1 MLRFGGVDLL
11 PHAPRCVIQEVK
23 LATAFSSV
31 TIIPAPRGTSLS
43 VLGGGTLGP
52 DDEALVRRAAAA
64 AKPKEQ
70 DVEDVEQAVR
80 VEFIRRANEYS
91 PLTGVPLHGYLW
103 PYLVGA
109 ARHVV
114 RADHDVR
121 MKHGLGYEV
130 PVDDLTAFEGPA
142 SPGHDL
148 DPLTSDRVRRFVRS
162 LDDRTRYIIIR
173 RYWYDIPLA
182 LIAKEIGITPQSVQ
196 RRHDKALEQG
206 REALSPIYQS
216 MAT

>member
-1 MLRFGGVDLL
+1 
-11 PHAPRCVIQEVK
+11 

-43 VLGGGTLGP
+43 VLGGGALGP
-52 DDEALVRRAAAA
+52 EDEALVRRAAAA

-80 VEFIRRANEYS
+80 VEFVRRANEYN

-103 PYLVGA
+103 TYLVGA
-109 ARHVV
+109 ARHAV

-121 MKHGLGYEV
+121 MKHGLGHEV
-130 PVDDLTAFEGPA
+130 PVGDLTVFDRPA
-142 SPGHDL
+142 SPGPDL

-162 LDDRTRYIIIR
+162 LDDRTRYIIVR
-173 RYWYDIPLA
+173 RYWYDVPLA
-182 LIAKEIGITPQSVQ
+182 LIAKEIGISPQSVQ
-196 RRHDKALEQG
+196 RRHDRALAQG
-206 REALSPIYQS
+206 REALSPIYQ
-216 MAT
+216 ATAA